1 MNNFITLQE
10 ATELTARFRDNREKM
25 LMPTFKDALS
35 FSITFEAQAIRALI
49 DQTDCVS
56 FRMYNGMNEDLTVCA
71 VFVGVNEQG
80 EDILNG
86 ENSIILDKG
95 IKCPPDCPV
104 SML

>member
-10 ATELTARFRDNREKM
+10 ATELTARFRDNSEKM
-25 LMPTFKDALS
+25 LMPAFKGALAN
-35 FSITFEAQAIRALI
+35 SITFEAQAIKALI
-49 DQTDCVS
+49 DQADCVG

-95 IKCPPDCPV
+95 EKCPPDCPD